1 MIRSTLRR
9 LLGRDKAPAKP
20 PAAAGAPRPA
30 APPPRPQEAAAEAES
45 LARIEA
51 GAQEVKERI
60 DCGEP
65 VVLLDVRNPDETALG
80 VIAGAIVI
88 PLPELERRWVEVKD
102 KNEIVC
108 YCRSGKRSLQA
119 ATFLREKGVF
129 NATSLEGGVLAW
141 ESFGGKL
148 VPQKA

>member
-1 MIRSTLRR
+1 MASPSSSSTCATPTR
-9 LLGRDKAPAKP
+9 
-20 PAAAGAPRPA
+20 PRWASSQGP
-30 APPPRPQEAAAEAES
+30 S
-45 LARIEA
+45 SF
-51 GAQEVKERI
+51 
-60 DCGEP
+60 
-65 VVLLDVRNPDETALG
+65 
-80 VIAGAIVI
+80 

-129 NATSLEGGVLAW
+129 NATSLEGGVIAW

-148 VPQKA
+148 VPQKG

>member
-1 MIRSTLRR
+1 
-9 LLGRDKAPAKP
+9 
-20 PAAAGAPRPA
+20 
-30 APPPRPQEAAAEAES
+30 
-45 LARIEA
+45 
-51 GAQEVKERI
+51 
-60 DCGEP
+60 
-65 VVLLDVRNPDETALG
+65 VRNPDETALG